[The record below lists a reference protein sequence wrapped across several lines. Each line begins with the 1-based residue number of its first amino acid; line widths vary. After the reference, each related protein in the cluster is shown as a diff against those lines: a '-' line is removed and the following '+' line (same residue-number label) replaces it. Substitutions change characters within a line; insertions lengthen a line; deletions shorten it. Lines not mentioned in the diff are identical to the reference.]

1 MKKFLL
7 TWNPPSNASPTGYI
21 IQYSTDGLNWNNY
34 SIIENTTSGFVT
46 GLNTCQYYSFRL
58 AGLNNAG
65 TGLFSSTATGIMGL
79 IPYAP
84 ISLNGTAYTGSIDLS
99 WTVPNNGGCSIT
111 NSIIEYSGLNQS
123 LNTILTNTGI
133 SSYLLTGLS
142 SGLLYTI
149 RVAAIN
155 AVGTGAYSTGI
166 NISTVGPLSEPTN
179 LSVQYIEQLSAPTGL
194 SYISKNSQITLRW
207 SGVDDTNSIP
217 LSGYTINYKLI
228 NSANWTNTGLLYTT
242 SGILGL
248 TNCTGYLFEVAAVNN
263 SGTIGLYSST
273 LTGIVGLP
281 DAPYNISSNGGN
293 YGSET
298 NVTYSAPANNG
309 SAITGYRYYF
319 NNIKVDPA
327 SDDLSGN
334 ANFSSNYDNQI
345 LKMSAVNNCGEGPL
359 STGVVTIPF
368 SM

>member
-7 TWNPPSNASPTGYI
+7 TWNPPINATPTGYI
-21 IQYSTDGLNWNNY
+21 IQYSSDGSNWNNY
-34 SIIENTTSGFVT
+34 GIINNVTSGFVT
-46 GLNTCQYYSFRL
+46 GLNACEYYSFRL

-65 TGLFSSTATGIMGL
+65 TGLFSNSATGIMGL

-84 ISLNGTAYTGSIDLS
+84 VSLNGIAYTGSIDLS
-99 WTVPNNGGCSIT
+99 WTMQNNGGCAIT
-111 NSIIEYSGLNQS
+111 NSIIQYSGLNQS
-123 LNTILTNTGI
+123 SNTILTNTGV

-142 SGLLYTI
+142 SGLLYNI
-149 RVAAIN
+149 KIALIN

-166 NISTVGPLSEPTN
+166 NIATIGPLSEPTN
-179 LSVQYIEQLSAPTGL
+179 LSIQYIEQLSAPTGL
-194 SYISKNSQITLRW
+194 TYISKNGTITIRW

-217 LSGYTINYKLI
+217 LSGYTMNYKLI
-228 NSANWTNTGLLYTT
+228 DAANWTNTGLLYTT

-263 SGTIGLYSST
+263 SGTVGLYSST

-281 DAPYNISSNGGN
+281 DAPYNLYSSTN
-293 YGSET
+293 YMSET

-309 SAITGYRYYF
+309 TSITGYRYYF
-319 NNIKVDPA
+319 DNVERVPVSDNLAGSA
-327 SDDLSGN
+327 S
-334 ANFSSNYDNQI
+334 FSSDYGNQI

-359 STGVVTIPF
+359 STGFVTIPY